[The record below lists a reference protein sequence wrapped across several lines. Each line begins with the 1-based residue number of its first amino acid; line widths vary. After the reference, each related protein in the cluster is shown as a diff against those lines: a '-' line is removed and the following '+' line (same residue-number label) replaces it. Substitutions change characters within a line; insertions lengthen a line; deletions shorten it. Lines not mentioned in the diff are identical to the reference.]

1 MAARNHCHHALQQ
14 ALRTARQTAGLT
26 QMDTAQRLGQPQS
39 YVSKYEAG
47 TRRLDLIEL
56 VAVCAVLGIAVQ
68 DLVEV
73 VKREIDRR

>member
-1 MAARNHCHHALQQ
+1 LQQ

-26 QMDTAQRLGQPQS
+26 QIDTAQLLGQPQS

-56 VAVCAVLGIAVQ
+56 VAVCAVLGIGVQ

-73 VKREIDRR
+73 VNKEMDRK